1 MCTICFLTDKQQYL
15 LRHSSMIRSDRFEH
29 TLENYC
35 DEFINKFYETNYSL
49 CSKHE
54 NDINIKIINS
64 LKEIDKASII
74 TFFRGIR
81 KVYIDWINAS
91 LSTAITN
98 FSELLN
104 KYKLINFKCEL
115 SNEVFFRCRES
126 EIFIS
131 HWDMFHI
138 PFNKRFLIGNQRYS
152 LTGQPILYFSTSPD
166 TDTNTITNTMIN
178 YELLQDS
185 HNIISMFYLL
195 ILSSCCSFPRRNVT
209 TDIKDSKFVEEY
221 VLPQILTATLK
232 DKKLC
237 DGIKYTSTK
246 SYIDSLNNS
255 PTDIKTKLYSNY
267 CIFTNYEYHDYT
279 KIKDVYDRN
288 LYNKFIISNP
298 INFTDSINENLY
310 NLDDI
315 LYLIDDI
322 DSNNGIPLHYKN
334 ISYELGDYLKLL
346 TDFIVNN
353 PSLKE
358 LETKFIN
365 LHILFAR
372 NILLNIKDFKE
383 VNYE

>member
-138 PFNKRFLIGNQRYS
+138 PFNKRFLIRNQRYS
-152 LTGQPILYFSTSPD
+152 LTGQPILYFSTSPYGAYKELGTYDNLRISSFILKASNILTIFENENKFEKLIVDNSD

-288 LYNKFIISNP
+288 LYNKFI
-298 INFTDSINENLY
+298 DK
-310 NLDDI
+310 
-315 LYLIDDI
+315 LIV
-322 DSNNGIPLHYKN
+322 K
-334 ISYELGDYLKLL
+334 KC
-346 TDFIVNN
+346 
-353 PSLKE
+353 
-358 LETKFIN
+358 
-365 LHILFAR
+365 
-372 NILLNIKDFKE
+372 
-383 VNYE
+383 